1 MSNKLFVGNLAWE
14 VGSEDLKEAFSKY
27 GEVTDAFVATDK
39 YSGRSRGFGFI
50 TFTED
55 ESASKAKAEM
65 QGFELKG
72 REINV
77 DDATPKEDRE
87 EREENSEE
95 REEN

>member
-14 VGSEDLKEAFSKY
+14 VGFEDLKEAFSKF

-39 YSGRSRGFGFI
+39 YSGRSRGFGFV
-50 TFTED
+50 TFAD
-55 ESASKAKAEM
+55 EAAAQTAKAEM

-77 DDATPKEDRE
+77 DEATQ
-87 EREENSEE
+87 REEN
-95 REEN
+95 